1 MRVLCVKS
9 FTNYGKPDMI
19 RLTKDDILGVECK
32 NISYQAAVDR
42 SLNDMLLVKEVVHT
56 KDGRH
61 IHRIRQI
68 ENFKRPFYITR
79 ENYRNHQDK
88 KEYEDLEKLH
98 KYECTQVELPLKIQ
112 QALGRTYPDAKK
124 QLRDVC
130 QNPYVYYADM
140 SPAALLKHRYKEK
153 WPNLVSRSRVAV
165 LDTER
170 DVVFGTNETILTSVT
185 MGTTR
190 IVGVVKWWAD
200 RIPDFEKTIH
210 DKYHEYLSDIVVKR
224 AKKNPENGK
233 IENVP
238 TRVNLIEERG
248 GDIEIHICEN
258 AGQAIAAVMKRTHE
272 LMPDFLA
279 IWNMNYDIPQILAAL
294 QAAGIRAE
302 DVFCDPSVPE
312 IYRKVRYKEAKA
324 QRETNSKT
332 ISQHPADLWHVL
344 YCMAG
349 FYVVDAMCLFKKIRV
364 AKGNEPDYNL
374 DGVLHRHLGIGKLK
388 FKEADHLKRLKWH
401 VFMQKNYPAE
411 YVIYNLFDCI
421 SIELLDEK
429 TNDLGMTMSS
439 LADISEYA
447 IFPSLPKRLVDI
459 LHFFYEERGKIAGCV
474 GSDITS
480 VLDDDVIDMTGWI
493 VTLPAYAVEDNGLC
507 CIKEVPEQRT
517 MFRRQTIDAD
527 ILQAYPSG
535 EVVLNISK
543 ETTFIEVCSID
554 GVSEDAR
561 RRAGINLTGGM
572 TNAIEICNDILNMP
586 YIDDVLDAFRE
597 DIAAGRV

>member
-1 MRVLCVKS
+1 MVKIS
-9 FTNYGKPDMI
+9 A
-19 RLTKDDILGVECK
+19 DDVLGVECK
-32 NISYQAAVDR
+32 NISYQEATDR
-42 SLNDMLLVKEVVHT
+42 SFNDMLLIKEVIHT
-56 KDGRH
+56 KDGGH
-61 IHRIRQI
+61 FPRIRLV

-88 KEYEDLEKLH
+88 KEYEELEKLQ
-98 KYECTQVELPLKIQ
+98 KFECTQVELSMKIQ
-112 QALGRTYPDAKK
+112 QALGRTYPDPKK

-130 QNPYVYYADM
+130 QSPYVYYADM
-140 SPAALLKHRYKEK
+140 GPQALLKHRYKEK
-153 WPNLVSRSRVAV
+153 WPGLVSRSRVAV

-170 DVVFGTNETILTSVT
+170 DVTFGTNETILTSVT
-185 MGTTR
+185 MGKTR

-200 RIPDFEKTIH
+200 RIPEFHETIH
-210 DKYHEYLSDIVVKR
+210 RKYAEYLSSVDLKKS
-224 AKKNPENGK
+224 KKNKVTGK
-233 IENVP
+233 YENVI
-238 TRVNLIEERG
+238 VNTDLIKERG
-248 GDIEIHICEN
+248 GDIEIHICDN
-258 AGQAIAAVMKRTHE
+258 PGLAIAAVMKRVHE
-272 LMPDFLA
+272 LQPDFLT
-279 IWNMNYDIPQILAAL
+279 IWNMDYDIPQILAAL
-294 QAAGIRAE
+294 DKAGIPAE
-302 DVFCDPSVPE
+302 DVFCDPSVPQK
-312 IYRKVRYKEAKA
+312 YRKVRYKQAKA

-439 LADISEYA
+439 LADISDYA

-480 VLDDDVIDMTGWI
+480 ELDDDVIDMTGWI
-493 VTLPAYAVEDNGLC
+493 VTLPAYAVEDNGLR
-507 CIKEVPEQRT
+507 CIAEIPEQRT

-543 ETTFIEVCSID
+543 ETTFIEVCSIE

-561 RRAGINLTGGM
+561 RRAGINLTGGK
-572 TNAIEICNDILNMP
+572 TNAIEICNDILKMP
-586 YIDDVLDAFRE
+586 YIDELLDAFNE